1 MLKMTLI
8 NLIFNNNVFLSLT
21 ELISKGTLTYTE
33 QLLTCL
39 LPEVTL
45 TIVICYVLTILA
57 IELGEGR
64 SKRELAFDSIYALQ
78 DGLAYVAILYTI
90 QLILGDTEAIFN
102 GYLLTSNYVV
112 TLKLL
117 TVISGRFILDSSE
130 LYMENHSRH
139 LLEYPLVLVL
149 AILFMLLLI
158 GAGHLISA
166 FLALVGFSL
175 NLYVLIL
182 FDAPTAV
189 AREGG
194 IKYFYLSTFSSG
206 LILYGVFL
214 MFFVLGTGHF
224 REIGQLLATSP
235 ELLGNGQYLLQYGI
249 LFLLVGLFFK
259 LSAFPGHL

>member
-1 MLKMTLI
+1 M
-8 NLIFNNNVFLSLT
+8 
-21 ELISKGTLTYTE
+21 
-33 QLLTCL
+33 CL

-45 TIVICYVLTILA
+45 VVVISYVLTILA
-57 IELGEGR
+57 IELGKGR
-64 SKRELAFDSIYALQ
+64 AKKELAFDSIYALQ
-78 DGLAYVAILYTI
+78 DGLAYVAILYTV
-90 QLILGDTEAIFN
+90 QLILGSTEALFN
-102 GYLLTSNYVV
+102 GYLLTSSYVI

-130 LYMENHSRH
+130 LYMEKHERH
-139 LLEYPLVLVL
+139 LLEYPLVMTL
-149 AILFMLLLI
+149 AILFMLLLV

-189 AREGG
+189 AREAG

-206 LILYGVFL
+206 LILYGTFL
-214 MFFVLGTGHF
+214 LFFVLGTGHF
-224 REIGQLLATSP
+224 REIGQLLATNP
-235 ELLGNGQYLLQYGI
+235 EILENGQQLLQYAV

>member
-1 MLKMTLI
+1 MLLT
-8 NLIFNNNVFLSLT
+8 NLILNSSVLLPLS
-21 ELISKGTLTYTE
+21 ELISKNALTYAE
-33 QLLTCL
+33 QILICL

-45 TIVICYVLTILA
+45 TLVISYVLTILA
-57 IELGEGR
+57 IELGKGR
-64 SKRELAFDSIYALQ
+64 AKKDLAFDSIYALQ

-90 QLILGDTEAIFN
+90 QLILGDTEALFN
-102 GYLLTSNYVV
+102 GYLLTSTYVI

-139 LLEYPLVLVL
+139 LLEYPLVLTL
-149 AILFMLLLI
+149 AILFMLLLV

-189 AREGG
+189 AREAGV
-194 IKYFYLSTFSSG
+194 KYFYLSTFSSG

-224 REIGQLLATSP
+224 REIGQLLATTP
-235 ELLGNGQYLLQYGI
+235 ELLENGQHLLQYAI
-249 LFLLVGLFFK
+249 LFLLIGLFFK

>member
-1 MLKMTLI
+1 MLNLLLNEAIENRATATL
-8 NLIFNNNVFLSLT
+8 SG
-21 ELISKGTLTYTE
+21 LISKTTLTYAE
-33 QLLTCL
+33 QLVTCM
-39 LPEVTL
+39 LPEITL
-45 TIVICYVLTILA
+45 TLMISYVLTILA

-78 DGLAYVAILYTI
+78 DGLAYVAILYTV
-90 QLILGDTEAIFN
+90 QLILGDAETIFN
-102 GYLLTSNYVV
+102 GYLLTSTYVLV
-112 TLKLL
+112 LKLL

-130 LYMENHSRH
+130 LYMKEHSRH
-139 LLEYPLVLVL
+139 LLEFPLVLVL
-149 AILFMLLLI
+149 AVLFMLLLV

-189 AREGG
+189 AREAG

-206 LILYGVFL
+206 LILYGIFL
-214 MFFVLGTGHF
+214 IFFVLGTGHF
-224 REIGQLLATSP
+224 REIGQLLATAP
-235 ELLGNGQYLLQYGI
+235 ELLENGQHLIQYAI